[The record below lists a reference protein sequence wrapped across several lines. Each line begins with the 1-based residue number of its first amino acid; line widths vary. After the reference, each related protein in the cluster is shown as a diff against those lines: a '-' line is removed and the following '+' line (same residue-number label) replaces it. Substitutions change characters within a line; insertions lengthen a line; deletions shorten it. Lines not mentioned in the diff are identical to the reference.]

1 MLKLSAPQ
9 QKTLKSLHIITSGL
23 WLSSVLLLALLPL
36 VPIDEASGEGIY
48 TYRLIFHF
56 IDTYVL
62 TAAAVL
68 TLLTG
73 LIYSMLTKWGFFRS
87 GWLVYKWIVTLG
99 LVLVGTFYLGPL
111 SARLLEIAAEERLS
125 ALRDPAYTT
134 GDAVLAA
141 AALINTILLALA
153 VLFSVFKPWNRKAEK

>member
-1 MLKLSAPQ
+1 MQKLSAPQ
-9 QKTLKSLHIITSGL
+9 QKTLKSLHIIVSGL

-62 TAAAVL
+62 TAAVL
-68 TLLTG
+68 MTLLSG
-73 LIYSMLTKWGFFRS
+73 LLYSMLTRWGFFRS

-111 SARLLEIAAEERLS
+111 STRLLEIAAEERLS
-125 ALRDPAYTT
+125 ALQNPIYIS
-134 GDAVLAA
+134 GDAVLLAA
-141 AALINTILLALA
+141 AVINSLLLALA
-153 VLFSVFKPWNRKAEK
+153 ILFSVFKPWNRKAEK